1 MELSRTVRRLYN
13 RSAGIL
19 KKREVMMKKFTII
32 FLLTI
37 LLVFTA
43 RCFAD
48 GEPAVFTRDGVK
60 LSIPAEYADKLVVET
75 PEVKDL
81 FSVSEKAS
89 LDAAKAENVT
99 WQGVGWLFSIGRIT
113 EKELQEMLCSDMS
126 GAMVF
131 AKDANDVYYMFYHP
145 TDVRL
150 YRANNDYSE
159 KELQAWGE
167 LNEWAY
173 SVRDSF
179 IKENGLTAVHRGN
192 TMLDIDLARMVY
204 MDDVDYTITALKYGT
219 VEPNGVKAADYIE
232 PLVTAA
238 RITMDRDAKVPNGE
252 YMSLYFPQEDVRYD
266 FFLEENL
273 IREVWSQGKNVMM
286 YRVEFDDE
294 TLRSASL
301 LNDLYLDMVLAE
313 SLGYTA
319 DDFVGIWYEK
329 IAGRGCIEISKG
341 ETEGTYKVLINWGSS
356 AAESSAW
363 TMTANGTGA
372 VLRYE
377 DGERVDIVFTS
388 EDSSTET
395 VAYNNGK
402 GNFRLLSTYE
412 LVWDDETEH
421 AADDTVFVK
430 N

>member
-1 MELSRTVRRLYN
+1 M
-13 RSAGIL
+13 
-19 KKREVMMKKFTII
+19 KKRAFI
-32 FLLTI
+32 FLLT
-37 LLVFTA
+37 LLFVLTA

-48 GEPAVFTRDGVK
+48 ADPVVFTRDGVS

-75 PEVKDL
+75 PEDKDRDVL

-89 LDAAKAENVT
+89 MDAAKAENVP
-99 WQGVGWLFSIGRIT
+99 WDGAGWLFSIGRVS
-113 EKELQEMLCSDMS
+113 EKQLQEMLCSDMS

-131 AKDANDVYYMFYHP
+131 AKDANDVYYMFYHA

-159 KELQAWGE
+159 EQLKGWSE

-173 SVRDSF
+173 TVRDTF
-179 IKENGLTAVHRGN
+179 TKDNNLTKVSRGN
-192 TMLDIDLARMVY
+192 TMLDIDLARMMY
-204 MDDVDYTITALKYGT
+204 MDDVEYTITALKYGT
-219 VEPNGVKAADYIE
+219 VEPNGVKAAEYIG

-238 RITMDRDAKVPNGE
+238 KITMDRDAKVPNGE

-273 IREVWSQGKNVMM
+273 IREVWSQGNNVMM

-294 TLRSASL
+294 TLRSGKL

-319 DDFVGIWYEK
+319 DDFVGLWYEK
-329 IAGRGCIEISKG
+329 IAGRGSIEISKG
-341 ETEGTYKVLINWGSS
+341 ETEGTYKVLVNWGSS
-356 AAESSAW
+356 AFETSAW
-363 TMTANGTGA
+363 TMTAYGTGA
-372 VLRYE
+372 ILRYE
-377 DGERVDIVFTS
+377 DGERINITFASD
-388 EDSSTET
+388 DSSTET
-395 VAYNNGK
+395 VAYKNGK
-402 GNFRLLSTYE
+402 GSFTLLSTYE

-421 AADDTVFVK
+421 VADDTVFVK